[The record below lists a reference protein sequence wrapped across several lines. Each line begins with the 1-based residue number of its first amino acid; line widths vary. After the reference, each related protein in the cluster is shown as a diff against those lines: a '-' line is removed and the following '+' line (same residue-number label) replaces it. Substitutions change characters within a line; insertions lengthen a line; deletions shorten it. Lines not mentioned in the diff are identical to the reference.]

1 MMKFELRAD
10 FDVSLYSRTED
21 PKESKIV
28 YADKISVMITGEPD
42 KDDEIQYEYYFTAKF
57 IDYGAATLKMRR
69 CDIFRSST
77 YRYHNI
83 KGLKMQYFTE
93 SNTKKIREPL
103 LKKAYDDILSF
114 YHDIIYPDYGIFIV
128 LENIENVFLKEYR
141 IFEGKISVYDGQ
153 VNIRLVL
160 DNSKYGKG
168 TYDIYAYVN
177 DDCYGVMEKKEI
189 SDIDIAK
196 NTLSCYAITMYM
208 GYLLKNN
215 EFLPRIKIEVI
226 DPIKEIK

>member
-1 MMKFELRAD
+1 MMKFELHAD
-10 FDVSLYSRTED
+10 FNVSLYSRTED

-28 YADKISVMITGEPD
+28 YADKISVTITGEPD
-42 KDDEIQYEYYFTAKF
+42 KDDKIQYGYYFTAKF
-57 IDYGAATLKMRR
+57 IDDNAATLKMRGR
-69 CDIFRSST
+69 DISRNSI
-77 YRYHNI
+77 YRYCNI

-93 SNTKKIREPL
+93 SNTKKIRESL

-114 YHDIIYPDYGIFIV
+114 YRDIIYPDYGIFIV
-128 LENIENVFLKEYR
+128 LENVGNVFFKEYR

-168 TYDIYAYVN
+168 TYDIYSYAN
-177 DDCYGVMEKKEI
+177 DECYGVIEKKEI

-215 EFLPRIKIEVI
+215 EFLSRIKIEVI